1 MKSISL
7 GLSLVGAVVAT
18 QVGAVPVTAPP
29 GAPTDAALPVSLTD
43 SAHLGAPTPAPP
55 HVPDAPVADFYQE
68 MPYSAYQNGGYKS
81 LECGYGYEKH
91 GDGQC
96 VPVGWYTPEAHGN
109 GCYAKT
115 IINNVQAPAHCP
127 PAHTV
132 TVTQAVT
139 HVESITVPTTV
150 FVTEFQTATQT
161 DVQIL
166 TETQVFTS
174 VWVQP
179 TTKVWVSTEVI
190 DRTSVLE
197 HTLTATETATL
208 TSLLTNFQTLTDTA
222 TETIHQVETQFLTQ
236 TEVQTIVEPT
246 TYVSVWVSTA
256 VIDNT
261 LTQFETQTATL
272 TEQFTHLQTAFVT
285 QTQVNDVTHTEIST
299 VNVPTTFT
307 SVWVS
312 TEVVDNTQTILNT
325 LTATVTEDQVQTIT
339 NVATETATATE
350 TEVQQVL
357 ETGLSECLGKCKS
370 AWTLQPGNSYE
381 QNTYALPSYS
391 TDAALGYAPLPS
403 HSTDAASGYA
413 SLPSHSTDAALASAT
428 GSSSS
433 AGSGYYI

>member
-1 MKSISL
+1 MKSIIL
-7 GLSLVGAVVAT
+7 GLSLVGVAVAT
-18 QVGAVPVTAPP
+18 QVPGVPLTAPP
-29 GAPTDAALPVSLTD
+29 SLPTDVPVLTD
-43 SAHLGAPTPAPP
+43 TAHLVAPTPAPAPP
-55 HVPDAPVADFYQE
+55 HVGDAPVVDFYQE

-81 LECGYGYEKH
+81 LECGYGYEKQD
-91 GDGQC
+91 DGQC
-96 VPVGWYTPEAHGN
+96 APIGWYTPEAHGN

-115 IINNVQAPAHCP
+115 IINNIQAPPAHCP

-132 TVTQAVT
+132 TVTHAVT
-139 HVESITVPTTV
+139 QVETFTVPTTV

-161 DVQIL
+161 DVQFL
-166 TETQVFTS
+166 TETQIFTS

-179 TTKVWVSTEVI
+179 TTRVWVSTEVI
-190 DRTSVLE
+190 DRTSVVE

-222 TETIHQVETQFLTQ
+222 TETIQQTQTQFLTQ

-285 QTQVNDVTHTEIST
+285 QTQINDVTHTEIST

-312 TEVVDNTQTILNT
+312 TEIMDNTQTILNT
-325 LTATVTEDQVQTIT
+325 LTATITEDRLQTVT
-339 NVATETATATE
+339 QVATETATATE

-370 AWTLQPGNSYE
+370 AWTLQPGNSHQ
-381 QNTYALPSYS
+381 QNTYALPSHSTEAALGYAPPSHS
-391 TDAALGYAPLPS
+391 TDAALGYA
-403 HSTDAASGYA
+403 
-413 SLPSHSTDAALASAT
+413 T
-428 GSSSS
+428 GSSYEGSS
-433 AGSGYYI
+433 HSGAGY